1 MKTNKY
7 KSTIVVLLASFGSIA
22 QTQQFT
28 TAGIHTFTA
37 PDGVLSVKA
46 EAIGAGGGGGRVR
59 GSSARE
65 SGGGGGGAYARGI
78 VNVAAGNTYTLGVGA
93 AGVQNDNA
101 AQHGG
106 NSYFGSASS
115 SDAAL
120 TVRAEGG
127 KTLILS
133 DGSNGTGAQGGKAAN
148 SVGNRAVYDGGNGGN
163 TSSNDYGGGG
173 GGAAGSNGAGGTG
186 GQGTAGMG
194 TAGFGGNG
202 GAGGVSGGD
211 DDGVEGYNYGGG
223 GGGARKSF
231 SGSTV
236 NRFGASGAIGMVVVS
251 WSTISGF
258 TPAAVC
264 AGSGEMITVTGTN
277 FTLIDSVSVNGTNV
291 PFTAIDNTQFSFAVP
306 AGVTSGAI
314 IAYTENGSTI
324 SLNALEVYDYAVSVS
339 LSGATLT
346 ANYTGGNGATY
357 QWRNCI
363 SGSAISGAVG
373 ATYTP
378 TQNGL
383 YAIDV
388 TENGCVASSECITVA
403 SLDIASLTEDAFTV
417 YPNPASEM
425 CVVETSGMVANQIV
439 LIDVNGKELNQVIP
453 AGFVSELS
461 LEGINTGMYFIRV
474 NAGDKISVKRLS
486 VIK

>member
-7 KSTIVVLLASFGSIA
+7 KATIIILIASFASMA

-28 TAGIHTFTA
+28 TAGVHTFTA
-37 PDGVLSVKA
+37 PEGVLSVKA

-65 SGGGGGGAYARGI
+65 SGGGGGGAYAKGI
-78 VNVAAGNTYTLGVGA
+78 VNVVAGNTYTIGVGA
-93 AGVQNDNA
+93 AGVQNDNT

-115 SDAAL
+115 SGSSLA
-120 TVRAEGG
+120 VRAEGG

-133 DGSNGTGAQGGKAAN
+133 DGSNGTGAPGGKAAN
-148 SVGNRAVYDGGNGGN
+148 SVGNRATYDGGNGGN

-173 GGAAGSNGAGGTG
+173 GGAAGSNGAGGNG

-194 TAGFGGNG
+194 TASFGGNG

-231 SGSTV
+231 SGTTV
-236 NRFGASGAIGMVVVS
+236 NRFGASGAIGMVIVS

-264 AGSGEMITVTGTN
+264 AGSGEVITVTGTN
-277 FTLIDSVSVNGTNV
+277 FTLIDSVTINGTSV
-291 PFTAIDNTQFSFAVP
+291 PFTAIDDTQFSFVVP

-314 IAYTENGSTI
+314 IASTENGSSV
-324 SLNALEVYDYAVSVS
+324 SLNALEVYDYTVAVT

-357 QWRNCI
+357 QWKNCVTGATI
-363 SGSAISGAVG
+363 NGAVG
-373 ATYTP
+373 AIYTP
-378 TQNGL
+378 VQNGL
-383 YAIDV
+383 YAIEV
-388 TENGCVASSECITVA
+388 TENGCIAASECITVA
-403 SLDIASLTEDAFTV
+403 SLDIASLTENALTV
-417 YPNPASEM
+417 YPNPASATCTIQTHGIIARE
-425 CVVETSGMVANQIV
+425 V
-439 LIDVNGKELNQVIP
+439 LLTDVNGKEMNRVIP
-453 AGFVSELS
+453 AGVVSEVS
-461 LEGINTGMYFIRV
+461 LENVNAGIYFIQINTGDGTYI
-474 NAGDKISVKRLS
+474 KRLS

>member
-7 KSTIVVLLASFGSIA
+7 KSTVIMLLASFGSMA
-22 QTQQFT
+22 QTQQFIT
-28 TAGIHTFTA
+28 PGIHTFTA
-37 PDGVLSVKA
+37 PEGVLSVKA

-78 VNVAAGNTYTLGVGA
+78 VNVVAGNTYTLGVGA

-115 SDAAL
+115 SDASL

-133 DGSNGTGAQGGKAAN
+133 DGSNGTGAEGGKTAN
-148 SVGNRAVYDGGNGGN
+148 SVGNRVVYDGGNGGN
-163 TSSNDYGGGG
+163 TSSSDYGGGG
-173 GGAAGSNGAGGTG
+173 GGAAGSNGAGGAG

-194 TAGFGGNG
+194 TASFGGNG

-236 NRFGASGAIGMVVVS
+236 NRYGASGAIGFVVVS
-251 WSTISGF
+251 WSTVSGF
-258 TPAAVC
+258 SPAAVC
-264 AGSGEMITVTGTN
+264 AGSGEVITVTGTN
-277 FTLIDSVSVNGTNV
+277 FTLIDSVTVNGTNV

-306 AGVTSGAI
+306 VGVTSGAI
-314 IAYTENGSTI
+314 IAYTENGSSI
-324 SLNALEVYDYAVSVS
+324 SLNELEVYDYAVSVS

-363 SGSAISGAVG
+363 TGSAITGAVG
-373 ATYTP
+373 AIYTP

-388 TENGCVASSECITVA
+388 TQNGCVASSECITVA
-403 SLDIASLTEDAFTV
+403 SLDVTSLTADAFTI
-417 YPNPASEM
+417 YPNPASGT
-425 CVVETSGMVANQIV
+425 CTIQTSGIIANQV
-439 LIDVNGKELNQVIP
+439 LLTDLNGKELNRIHP

-461 LEGINTGMYFIRV
+461 LEEVNTGIYFIQI
-474 NAGDKISVKRLS
+474 NAGDETYVKRLS

>member
-1 MKTNKY
+1 M
-7 KSTIVVLLASFGSIA
+7 LLASFGSMA

-37 PDGVLSVKA
+37 PDGVLSIKA
-46 EAIGAGGGGGRVR
+46 EAVGAGGGGGRVR

-78 VNVAAGNTYTLGVGA
+78 VNVTSGTTYTVGVGA

-115 SDAAL
+115 SDMLL

-133 DGSNGTGAQGGKAAN
+133 DGSNGTGAPGGKAVN
-148 SVGNRAVYDGGNGGN
+148 SVGNRVVYDGGNGGN
-163 TSSNDYGGGG
+163 TSDNDYGGGG
-173 GGAAGSNGAGGTG
+173 GGAAGSNGVGGNG
-186 GQGTAGMG
+186 GQGTAGIG
-194 TAGFGGNG
+194 TASFGGNG

-236 NRFGASGAIGMVVVS
+236 NRYGASGAIGFVVVS

-258 TPAAVC
+258 SPAAVC
-264 AGSGEMITVTGTN
+264 AGSGEIITVTGTN
-277 FTLIDSVSVNGTNV
+277 FTLIDSITVNGTNV
-291 PFTAIDNTQFSFAVP
+291 PFTAIDHTQFSFAVP
-306 AGVTSGAI
+306 VGVTSGAI
-314 IAYTENGSTI
+314 IAYTENGSSI
-324 SLNALEVYDYAVSVS
+324 SLNTLEVYDYAVSAS
-339 LSGATLT
+339 LSGTTLT

-363 SGSAISGAVG
+363 TGSAISGAVG
-373 ATYTP
+373 ATYIP

-383 YAIDV
+383 YAVDV
-388 TENGCVASSECITVA
+388 TENGCAASSECITVA
-403 SLDIASLTEDAFTV
+403 SLDVTSLTEEAFTV
-417 YPNPASEM
+417 YPNPASEK
-425 CVVETSGMVANQIV
+425 CSVQTSGIIADQII
-439 LIDVNGKELNQVIP
+439 LTDLNGKELNQIVP
-453 AGFVSELS
+453 AGVVSELS
-461 LEGINTGMYFIRV
+461 LQGINTGMYLIRI
-474 NAGDKISVKRLS
+474 NAGDKTYVKRLS
-486 VIK
+486 VIQ